1 MIKKIFRL
9 KTVMVAF
16 LMLLVSNGV
25 SALTCNDLNGAYLFS
40 QESERQY
47 LGFFGSEYA
56 SESINNEYGT
66 YGSPYRSLSVRNEY
80 GTYGSPYNSL
90 SATNDYSSTPPAI
103 YKNGNLIGFLT
114 TNTFITGHISLS
126 QIDEACT
133 LPYGN
138 TSFSA
143 TTASFSAQYSIGNLS
158 GLQANTY
165 YTSTQLTWNSVAY
178 ASSYHVYKC
187 SDASCTSSVF
197 LGDVTTPYV
206 TITSL
211 EPSQTYHYAILP
223 VNSDDSGDA
232 GYISVTTLTDSVGP
246 IITLLGASTITHQLG
261 DTYTDA
267 GATATDAVDGT
278 ITVTTSGS
286 VDVNTAGTYTLTYS
300 ALDAAGNTAV
310 EVTRIVTVADSGFP
324 DTTPP
329 QLESWEITS
338 SRTINVDN
346 GAAIVSVQFRIT
358 DPSGFDE
365 PRVTA
370 SHDSGQTADSFDFG
384 SSNLFRVSGD
394 NTDGT
399 WQADISI
406 SQGSA
411 SGVWSISL
419 FPLQDS
425 YGNSSSFGPSSA
437 YDDTFTVITEIV
449 PDTTPPQL
457 ESWEI
462 TSSRTINVDN
472 GAAIVSVQFRITDPS
487 GFDEPRVTASH
498 DSGQTADSFDFGS
511 SNLFRVS
518 GDNTDGTW
526 QADISISQGSASGVW
541 SISLFPLQDSYGN
554 LGSFGPPSGYKNTFF
569 VGPSYPSI
577 DIDGNGQYDALTD
590 GLLLLRGM
598 FGLTGSALVDGAV
611 ASDALYTSEEE
622 IKGRID
628 MLGDFIDIDDN
639 GTNDALTDGLVILRY
654 LFGLRGAVLV
664 DGVIASDALVQSA
677 EGVGE
682 KIDSLMPPPI

>member
-425 YGNSSSFGPSSA
+425 YGN
-437 YDDTFTVITEIV
+437 
-449 PDTTPPQL
+449 
-457 ESWEI
+457 
-462 TSSRTINVDN
+462 
-472 GAAIVSVQFRITDPS
+472 
-487 GFDEPRVTASH
+487 
-498 DSGQTADSFDFGS
+498 
-511 SNLFRVS
+511 
-518 GDNTDGTW
+518 
-526 QADISISQGSASGVW
+526 
-541 SISLFPLQDSYGN
+541 